1 MYICLEVQ
9 YSSIMKRHL
18 LINPRLFF
26 MLLFFCCSLVIVAQ
40 DMFNYASIDD
50 HPRLFMRA
58 NDFITLEKQIANSP
72 ELKTIHDIII
82 TKCNDIYMKSPVL
95 EHKLDESGK
104 RLLHVSRAAL
114 EQIFCLAY
122 AYRMTGEKR
131 YLEKAEAQMQTVCDF
146 KDWNPTHYLDVG
158 EMALAVAIGYDW
170 LYADLQPKT
179 KDMVV
184 KAIATHAFGTSDV
197 LKYTGFFRGS
207 NNWNQVC
214 NGGLVS
220 AAIAVFEAMPD
231 RAKYVIERSV
241 KSNELPMKTYAP
253 DGNYPEGYMYWGY
266 GTSFEIILI
275 KALQKAFG
283 SDYGLSQ
290 FPGFDKTAEY
300 ILYAVGTNGK
310 AFNYSDCRVNLFPKI
325 PMWWFADYFK
335 NPSLLFTEL
344 QEIRDGLY
352 AKDFEE
358 ARLLP
363 LTMALAAGVDLSSVK
378 APQKKVWSG
387 NGVAPV
393 VLIRTG
399 WNNPKKDVY
408 VGIKGGRANSG
419 HAHMDAGSFVY
430 DALGLRWAMDFGMEE
445 YAHVEAAGVD
455 MWNNSQN
462 SERWGIFRYGNKS
475 HNTLTLND
483 ARHNAAGFATI
494 EKVIETKNELGA
506 VVDLSK
512 VLENGAQKATRSV
525 ILKNEKDLE
534 ITDEVIADEGKDV
547 PLRWSMVT
555 PATAKIINSRCI
567 ELSQEGKKMYLKVSS
582 STPFTLKTWP
592 TVGAHDWDTKN
603 PGTEIVGFESLLP
616 AGKSSTFTVRLSTK
630 K

>member
-1 MYICLEVQ
+1 MKSFCLKSQ
-9 YSSIMKRHL
+9 R
-18 LINPRLFF
+18 
-26 MLLFFCCSLVIVAQ
+26 LLFTLLLLCSSAILIAQ
-40 DMFNYASIDD
+40 DMFDYTLIGD

-58 NDFITLEKQIANSP
+58 NDFTNLEKQISKSP
-72 ELKTIHDIII
+72 EIKTIHDIILK
-82 TKCNDIYMKSPVL
+82 KCDNIYLKAPIL
-95 EHKLDESGK
+95 KHRLDESGR
-104 RLLHVSRAAL
+104 RLLHVSRTAL
-114 EQIFCLAY
+114 EQIFCLSY
-122 AYRMTGEKR
+122 AYRMTGEKK
-131 YLEKAEAQMQTVCDF
+131 YLQKAEAQMQTVCDF

-179 KDMVV
+179 RDLAV

-197 LKYTGFFRGS
+197 LKYAGFFKNS

-231 RAKYVIERSV
+231 RAKQVIERSV

-266 GTSFEIILI
+266 GTSFQIILI
-275 KALQKAFG
+275 KALEKAFG
-283 SDYGLSQ
+283 SDHGLSN

-300 ILYAVGTNGK
+300 ILYAVGTNSK
-310 AFNYSDCRVNLFPKI
+310 AFNYSDCRADLFPKL
-325 PMWWFADYFK
+325 PMWWFADHFK
-335 NPSLLFTEL
+335 NPSLLYTEL
-344 QEIRDGLY
+344 QEIKDGLY

-363 LTMALAAGVDLSSVK
+363 LTLTLATDIDLSSVK
-378 APQKKVWSG
+378 APVKKIWSG

-399 WNNPKKDVY
+399 WNNPSKDVY

-430 DALGLRWAMDFGMEE
+430 DALGVRWAMDFGMQE
-445 YAHVEAAGVD
+445 YAGMEAAGVD
-455 MWNNSQN
+455 VWNNAQN
-462 SERWGIFRYGNKS
+462 SERWDIFRYGNKS

-483 ARHNAAGFATI
+483 ARHNAAGMATI
-494 EKVIETKNELGA
+494 EKVIEAKNELGA
-506 VVDLSK
+506 VIDLSK
-512 VLENGAQKATRSV
+512 VLENGAQKATRT
-525 ILKNEKDLE
+525 ILLKKEKDLE
-534 ITDEVIADEGKDV
+534 ITDMVVADEGKDV

-555 PATAKIINSRCI
+555 PATAKMINKQCI
-567 ELSQEGKKMYLKVSS
+567 ELSQAGKKIYLKVSS
-582 STPFTLKTWP
+582 ETPFTLKTWS
-592 TVGAHDWDTKN
+592 TVGPHDWDAEN
-603 PGTEIVGFESLLP
+603 PGTIIVGFESNLP
-616 AGKSSTFTVRLSTK
+616 AGKASTFIVRLSTRK
-630 K
+630 

>member
-1 MYICLEVQ
+1 MMRYCKV
-9 YSSIMKRHL
+9 SHR
-18 LINPRLFF
+18 LIFS
-26 MLLFFCCSLVIVAQ
+26 LLFLCSSLVVVAQ
-40 DMFNYASIDD
+40 DMFDYSRIGD

-58 NDFITLEKQIANSP
+58 NDFVTLENQITKSP
-72 ELKTIHDIII
+72 ELKTIHDIILS
-82 TKCNDIYMKSPVL
+82 KCDNLYLQSPTL
-95 EHKLDESGK
+95 QHQLDESGK
-104 RLLHVSRAAL
+104 RLLGVSRAAL
-114 EQIFCLAY
+114 EQIFCLSY
-122 AYRMTGEKR
+122 AYRMTGEKK
-131 YLEKAEAQMQTVCDF
+131 YLQKAESQIQTVCNF

-179 KDMVV
+179 RDLAV

-197 LKYTGFFRGS
+197 LKYVGFFKNS

-214 NGGLVS
+214 NGGLIS
-220 AAIAVFEAMPD
+220 AAIAVFEAMPE
-231 RAKYVIERSV
+231 RAKQVIERSV

-275 KALQKAFG
+275 KALQVAFG
-283 SDYGLSQ
+283 SDHGLSN

-310 AFNYSDCRVNLFPKI
+310 SFNYSDCRENLFPKI
-325 PMWWFADYFK
+325 PMWWFADHFK

-344 QEIRDGLY
+344 REIKDGLY
-352 AKDFEE
+352 AKNFEE
-358 ARLLP
+358 ARILP
-363 LTMALAAGVDLSSVK
+363 LTMALAANIDLSAVK
-378 APQKKVWSG
+378 APEKKIWSG
-387 NGVAPV
+387 KGVAPV

-399 WNNPKKDVY
+399 WNNPQKDVY

-430 DALGLRWAMDFGMEE
+430 DALGVRWAMDFGMEG
-445 YAHVEAAGVD
+445 YSKVEAAGVD
-455 MWNNSQN
+455 MWNNGQN
-462 SERWGIFRYGNKS
+462 SERWDIFRYGNKS

-483 ARHNAAGFATI
+483 ARHNAAGFAPI

-506 VVDLSK
+506 VVDLSA
-512 VLENGAQKATRSV
+512 VLENGAQKATRTV
-525 ILKNEKDLE
+525 VLKNEKDLE
-534 ITDEVIADEGKDV
+534 ITDVVVADEGKDV

-555 PATAKIINSRCI
+555 PAKVKIINNRCI
-567 ELSQEGKKMYLKVSS
+567 ELLQEGKKMYLKVSS
-582 STPFTLKTWP
+582 STPFTLKTWS
-592 TVGAHDWDTKN
+592 TVGPHDWDSKN
-603 PGTEIVGFESLLP
+603 AGTEIVGFESSLP
-616 AGKSSTFTVRLSTK
+616 AGKSSTFIVRLSTK